1 MLSIVKEKN
10 KLFFFFHLALLI
22 LKKSNLVEYIF
33 SYEHIEEIYKIVQ
46 NEKKNELLAFIYS
59 KILIE
64 LISYFKDTKKYK
76 ENKDKDKDKE
86 KVLDEML
93 SLCYDKIYKIDNSLK
108 IFNQK
113 DLNKD
118 IIKNLG
124 IDEVYYMT
132 VINEL
137 KKRDLR
143 NFNDLHEIQLIIID
157 IIYVD
162 NTMLNKLQKLLNK
175 NDKYFKKNTKLRI
188 KVIYQVMKI
197 LI

>member
-46 NEKKNELLAFIYS
+46 NGKKNELLAFIYS

-64 LISYFKDTKKYK
+64 LILYFKNTETYN
-76 ENKDKDKDKE
+76 ESKDKE
-86 KVLDEML
+86 KVLDKML
-93 SLCYDKIYKIDNSLK
+93 SLCYDKINNSLNNFNEEDLK
-108 IFNQK
+108 KDINQK
-113 DLNKD
+113 LE
-118 IIKNLG
+118 